1 MVCYGMF
8 TLSLYRNV
16 HTNISRIAAK
26 YNSPRYDADGQGL
39 YDLLRSA
46 VTTETDGISSRLELE
61 QDNTIYEHE
70 IGKSELHLEEQN
82 NSLKIYVPRNE
93 DQQDL
98 CFRYTLPR
106 RFIFWLMTQPGT
118 NATNKIEEA
127 AINVVNS
134 ILNCR
139 VSAISAILTKEGVP
153 EINIPDLSEEG
164 TAWAEQSRRSEGL
177 MAALLATPTRRN
189 HSSESPPQTNV
200 SDRSTPELLSS
211 PDESSA
217 YPTPLT
223 DPEDYFDEEPGAR
236 TPVDSRPPIIGLA
249 ARPSQYQT
257 LLEKVVSL
265 ASSMTLPE
273 FGSSDMSAAFEGLS
287 IQDDVFTGSAM
298 VNFSSEWERRRKI
311 GAAGELFV
319 SNSRSLATLA
329 QLTDHCAPGFR
340 APFQS

>member
-1 MVCYGMF
+1 MGCYGMF
-8 TLSLYRNV
+8 TLSLHRNV

-26 YNSPRYDADGQGL
+26 YNSPRFDADGQGL
-39 YDLLRSA
+39 YDILRSA
-46 VTTETDGISSRLELE
+46 VTAETEGISSRLELK
-61 QDNTIYEHE
+61 QDETIHEHE
-70 IGKSELHLEEQN
+70 IGKSELHLEEQD

-106 RFIFWLMTQPGT
+106 RFISWLMTQPGT
-118 NATNKIEEA
+118 NTTNKIEEA

-153 EINIPDLSEEG
+153 EINIPDLSEED
-164 TAWAEQSRRSEGL
+164 TAWAEQPRRSEGL
-177 MAALLATPTRRN
+177 MAALPATPTRRN
-189 HSSESPPQTNV
+189 HSSEFPPRPDF
-200 SDRSTPELLSS
+200 SDRSPEPLSS
-211 PDESSA
+211 PDESSV

-236 TPVDSRPPIIGLA
+236 NPVDSGPPIIGLA
-249 ARPSQYQT
+249 ARQLQYQT
-257 LLEKVVSL
+257 FLEKVVSL
-265 ASSMTLPE
+265 ANGMTLPE
-273 FGSSDMSAAFEGLS
+273 FGSSDMSAALEGLS
-287 IQDDVFTGSAM
+287 IRDDVFTGSAM
-298 VNFSSEWERRRKI
+298 VHFSSEWERRMKI

-319 SNSRSLATLA
+319 SNSRSLARLA

-340 APFQS
+340 APFKS